1 MNKDACLVNLSEL
14 LLQKNLV
21 NSAVWTSVLSE
32 NVKRK
37 IEMLFLKKSGINYY
51 LISSKVQYTWAKNKK
66 SPKLQYAFVT
76 E

>member
-14 LLQKNLV
+14 LLQKNLM
-21 NSAVWTSVLSE
+21 NSAVCTSVLSE

-37 IEMLFLKKSGINYY
+37 IEMLLLKKSGINYY
-51 LISSKVQYTWAKNKK
+51 LISSQVQYTWAKNKK
-66 SPKLQYAFVT
+66 SPKLQYVFVA

>member
-21 NSAVWTSVLSE
+21 NSAVCTSVLSE

-51 LISSKVQYTWAKNKK
+51 LISSQVQYTWAKNK
-66 SPKLQYAFVT
+66 SPKLQYVFVAA
-76 E
+76 